1 MTILNTKQQ
10 VLIGLVLALLMLAT
24 RFHHFGSALTLP
36 DASLAI
42 FFLAGVYL
50 RPGLV
55 FGLFLAEAGIIDY
68 VATANGADGW
78 CMSPAYVFLIPTYAC
93 LWLAGRWYARRHRNA
108 WRTLAPLA
116 AALLLSTGMAF
127 LISNASFY
135 LLSGRFPDMS
145 WTEYATRVAQYFPP
159 YLLSAWIYVTAAT
172 ALHVLVTALVAKSAH
187 GSRPA

>member
-1 MTILNTKQQ
+1 MTTLETKHQA
-10 VLIGLVLALLMLAT
+10 LIGFILAVLMLAT
-24 RFHHFGSALTLP
+24 RFHHFGSALSLP

-42 FFLAGVYL
+42 FFIAGVFL
-50 RPGLV
+50 RPSLV
-55 FGLFLAEAGIIDY
+55 FGLFVAEAGIIDY

-93 LWLAGRWYARRHRNA
+93 LWLAGRWYARTHSNA

-145 WTEYATRVAQYFPP
+145 WTEYASRVTQYFPP
-159 YLLSAWIYVTAAT
+159 YLLSACIYATAAAAFHALAT
-172 ALHVLVTALVAKSAH
+172 ALIAKSVH
-187 GSRPA
+187 GSRPV

>member
-1 MTILNTKQQ
+1 MTTLNAKQQ
-10 VLIGLVLALLMLAT
+10 VLIGLILALLMLAT

-68 VATANGADGW
+68 VATANGGDGW

-93 LWLAGRWYARRHRNA
+93 LWLAGRWYARRHSNA

-116 AALLLSTGMAF
+116 TALLFSTGMAF
-127 LISNASFY
+127 LISNASFH
-135 LLSGRFPDMS
+135 LLSGHFPDMS
-145 WTEYATRVAQYFPP
+145 WTEYALRVAQYFPP
-159 YLLSAWIYVTAAT
+159 YLGSAFLYVAEAAM
-172 ALHVLVTALVAKSAH
+172 LHTLVVAITTKSAP
-187 GSRPA
+187 GTTSA